1 MLAVQPPYATLI
13 LGCDTKDRTLASCV
27 LLWQIAPSC
36 THCTSVWRGSQRA
49 RAAHGLST
57 PAHSIL
63 QPVILLSLI
72 SSLHGHLCCSSVTS
86 SCSHRVVHAAMSF
99 VVSSIPEAQR
109 RTVNM
114 QHTMQTTPVPALPAL
129 PPAAWPCTPARDG
142 PCQTLPYTP
151 TRAAA
156 PGRRGHAGQHRC
168 LHGAFTQPLLTA
180 RAPAQA
186 QAPLVPPRPPVRLQ
200 PFAHLLHCAR
210 PSLPPCRSWHENLA
224 PPATSG
230 VLAYHI

>member
-86 SCSHRVVHAAMSF
+86 SCSHRMVHAAMSF

-129 PPAAWPCTPARDG
+129 PPAAPLPTWCVHTTFAHRARSGSGAGPARATASASAAAAV
-142 PCQTLPYTP
+142 CTSAALCAAVTATLPQLARELST
-151 TRAAA
+151 ASNL
-156 PGRRGHAGQHRC
+156 RR
-168 LHGAFTQPLLTA
+168 
-180 RAPAQA
+180 
-186 QAPLVPPRPPVRLQ
+186 PR
-200 PFAHLLHCAR
+200 
-210 PSLPPCRSWHENLA
+210 LPYIA
-224 PPATSG
+224 
-230 VLAYHI
+230 